1 MKKYIK
7 PLAIVENLAT
17 EDLCIVVG
25 SGNSQNATGVQL
37 SPEDSAW
44 DIWGNDA
51 VVEE

>member
-7 PLAIVENLAT
+7 PLAIAENLAT

-25 SGNSQNATGVQL
+25 SGNSQNATGTQL
-37 SPEDSAW
+37 APEEKSW
-44 DIWGNDA
+44 DIWGET